1 MAINSKAKGK
11 RGELSLVSKL
21 KEYGFDTRRS
31 VQYNGKA
38 DDGQADLVGLDGI
51 HIECK
56 NVERLNIHDAIAQAK
71 HDAHADELPT
81 VFHKRNHCEWLVTMP
96 LTDWIKLYREYFYNR
111 KENDNAHTEST
122 SD

>member
-56 NVERLNIHDAIAQAK
+56 NVERLNIYDAITQAK
-71 HDAHADELPT
+71 HDARADELPT

-96 LTDWIKLYREYFYNR
+96 LTEWIKLYREYFYNR
-111 KENDNAHTEST
+111 KENGND
-122 SD
+122 